1 MKRRMS
7 IALSLLLALGLCLCL
22 CAAAAEIQGQPPVQ
36 LTVRYTSANGGPR
49 PQATFAF
56 TVVKKDGD
64 AAGYPEQL
72 PSVGS
77 VTFNAASGETQEAAI
92 TLPEYPSAGTYEY
105 IIRQKTP
112 DTPISGLTYYSAP
125 IHMKVTVAYGDQGEL
140 IRVAALRPGAQDDTG
155 AKGSLI
161 ENQYESG
168 ALRIAKVVTGNM
180 GERDRY
186 FDVKVTLAP
195 PAGTAPASDS
205 PIAMTGGSSP
215 EGQPDKIGY
224 NAETTL
230 KIKDGETI
238 ILSNVAAGTTYTVV
252 EADYTGEGGG
262 YERAQYTWSDEE
274 KKVSPGDTD
283 TVTITNRKEVELDT
297 GIRLDDVPYLAA
309 LALALAGGALLLKRR
324 SRRKA

>member
-7 IALSLLLALGLCLCL
+7 IALSLLLALGLCL

-36 LTVRYTSANGGPR
+36 LTVRYTSANGGTR
-49 PQATFAF
+49 PQATFDF
-56 TVVKKDGD
+56 TVVKKDGN

-77 VTFNAASGETQEAAI
+77 VTFDAASGETQEAAI
-92 TLPEYPSAGTYEY
+92 ALPEYPSAGTYEY

-112 DTPISGLTYYSAP
+112 DTPISGLTYYGAP
-125 IHMKVTVAYGDQGEL
+125 IHMKVTVAYGSDGKL
-140 IRVAALRPGAQDDTG
+140 IQVVALRPGSPDDTG

-168 ALRIAKVVTGNM
+168 TLNIAKVVTGNM

-215 EGQPDKIGY
+215 EGQPDKMDYGV
-224 NAETTL
+224 ETTFML
-230 KIKDGETI
+230 KHGESIT
-238 ILSNVAAGTTYTVV
+238 LSNVAAGTTYTVV

-262 YERAQYTWSDEE
+262 YEGAQYTWPDEE
-274 KKVSPGDTD
+274 KKVSSGDTD

-324 SRRKA
+324 SRRG